1 MPSPSDSVAHRIKP
15 ELLATPE
22 LAGAIA
28 LREGCTVAE
37 LLRVMARCLDER
49 DFTTLLNGYV
59 DNLLALQRI
68 AFWISGVD
76 DPATGAAATG
86 AATVGA
92 WLRWRHDCEE
102 RLAVAEAN
110 YENMTARRDLL
121 QAALDAE
128 RAAKC

>member
-1 MPSPSDSVAHRIKP
+1 MKSDSVAHRIKP

-37 LLRVMARCLDER
+37 LFRMMAHYLDER
-49 DFTTLLNGYV
+49 DFTALLNGYV
-59 DNLLALQRI
+59 DSLLALQQ
-68 AFWISGVD
+68 AMVD
-76 DPATGAAATG
+76 ASSVPATGAAATG
-86 AATVGA
+86 AATIGA

-121 QAALDAE
+121 QAALEAE